1 LYLREKGFDVLSK
14 MESEM
19 LIINANL
26 ITWGTPNQ
34 ILEDQA
40 ILIAAGKIAEMG
52 PSADLIKHHPEED
65 VLDARGQ
72 YVMPGN
78 IDAHGHYYSAFA
90 VGISIPG
97 EAPITL
103 PTILHKLWW
112 PFDKALSEEDV
123 LYSALVGAIDAIKHG
138 TTTLFDHHSSPN
150 CIDGVLDVIA
160 DAVDRAGIR
169 SVLCFEVTDRDGPER
184 AQAGI
189 RENVRFIQRCNT
201 EEVATG
207 RVKANFGIHAPM
219 TVSEETLAAC
229 REAVPRGTGFHL
241 HVAEHEYDQFR
252 SLAMAGARS
261 VDRLLNHDIL
271 GERSILAHVIHID
284 AREVN
289 LIAESGSWVSH
300 QPRNNQNAADGIA
313 EVESYLRAG
322 VGVCLGND
330 GLSNTMWREAEAA
343 YFLQKIKH
351 RDGRRLPGD
360 QLLQIAI
367 YNNAALASTYF
378 KDAKLG
384 VVEKDAYA
392 DLIFVDY
399 KPTTPLTVE
408 NLAGHFVFGFNES
421 MITTT
426 IVNGELLMED
436 RRLTTLDEDEIK
448 AKSREI
454 VPEFWERYEKLVP
467 DDHILG

>member
-1 LYLREKGFDVLSK
+1 
-14 MESEM
+14 M
-19 LIINANL
+19 LITNAHL

-34 ILEDQA
+34 ILENHA
-40 ILIAAGKIAEMG
+40 VYIRNGVILEIG
-52 PSADLIKHHPEED
+52 PTSELTKQYPNEEC
-65 VLDARGQ
+65 LDARGQ
-72 YVMPGN
+72 YVLPGN
-78 IDAHGHYYSAFA
+78 INAHGHYYSAFA
-90 VGISIPG
+90 VGISVPG

-123 LYSALVGAIDAIKHG
+123 RYSALVGAIDAIKHG

-150 CIDGVLDVIA
+150 CIEGVLDVIA
-160 DAVDRAGIR
+160 SGMDESGLR

-189 RENVRFIQRCNT
+189 AENARFVRRCSQ
-201 EEVATG
+201 ERLSEG
-207 RVKANFGIHAPM
+207 RVAANFGIHAPM

-229 REAVPRGTGFHL
+229 RESVPEGTGFHL
-241 HVAEHEYDQFR
+241 HVAEHEYDQIR
-252 SLAMAGARS
+252 SQAMAGTRS
-261 VDRLLNHDIL
+261 VDRLKEHGIL
-271 GERSILAHVIHID
+271 GGKSILAHAIHLD
-284 AREVN
+284 AREVA
-289 LIAESGSWVSH
+289 LIAESNSWVSH

-322 VGVCLGND
+322 VRVCLGND

-360 QLLQIAI
+360 QLLQMAI
-367 YNNAALASTYF
+367 NNNAALATEYF
-378 KDAKLG
+378 AEAKLG
-384 VVEKDAYA
+384 IIELGAYA

-399 KPTTPLTVE
+399 KPTTPMTVD
-408 NLAGHFVFGFNES
+408 NIAGHFVFGFNES

-426 IVNGELLMED
+426 IVNGQVLMKD
-436 RRLTTLDEDEIK
+436 RVLTTLDEDEIK
-448 AKSREI
+448 ARSREI
-454 VPEFWERYEKLVP
+454 VPEFWARYQKLVP
-467 DDHILG
+467 DDHVLG

>member
-1 LYLREKGFDVLSK
+1 
-14 MESEM
+14 M
-19 LIINANL
+19 LITNSKL
-26 ITWGTPNQ
+26 ITWTDPNQ
-34 ILEDQA
+34 VLEGQALLISDQKITA
-40 ILIAAGKIAEMG
+40 IG
-52 PSADLIKHHPEED
+52 PSAELIARYPSESQ
-65 VLDARGQ
+65 LDARDQ

-90 VGISIPG
+90 VGMSIPG

-103 PTILHKLWW
+103 PTILEKLWW
-112 PFDKALSEEDV
+112 PFDKALGEDEV
-123 LYSALVGAIDAIKHG
+123 RYSALIGAIDAIKHG

-160 DAVDRAGIR
+160 DVIHEAGIR

-189 RENVRFIQRCNT
+189 AENARFISRCCQ
-201 EEVATG
+201 EQVAEG
-207 RVKANFGIHAPM
+207 RVAANFGIHAPM
-219 TVSEETLAAC
+219 TVSEETLEKC
-229 REAVPRGTGFHL
+229 RSAVPEGSGFHL
-241 HVAEHEYDQFR
+241 HVAEHEYDQVR
-252 SLAMAGARS
+252 SLAQAGTRS
-261 VDRLLNHDIL
+261 VDRLAKHDIL
-271 GERSILAHVIHID
+271 GDKSILAHAIHLD

-289 LIAESGSWVSH
+289 LIADTNSWVSH

-322 VGVCLGND
+322 VRVCLGND

-351 RDGRRLPGD
+351 RDGRRLPGN
-360 QLLQIAI
+360 QLLQMAI

-378 KDAKLG
+378 PAARLG
-384 VVEKDAYA
+384 VLEPGAYA

-399 KPTTPLTVE
+399 KPATPLSVE

-426 IVNGELLMED
+426 IVAGQVLMQDRVLL
-436 RRLTTLDEDEIK
+436 TLDEEEIK
-448 AKSREI
+448 ARSRELA
-454 VPEFWERYEKLVP
+454 PALWERYEKLVP
-467 DDHILG
+467 SDHVLG